1 MNAQFGHLC
10 AIGEITIAKPHKEEV
25 ADNDRLEL
33 ARVLLRFDKRHWGE
47 LRNLIDAL
55 NDCVK

>member
-1 MNAQFGHLC
+1 
-10 AIGEITIAKPHKEEV
+10 
-25 ADNDRLEL
+25 
-33 ARVLLRFDKRHWGE
+33 LLRFDKRHWGE